1 MATRAAISG
10 LAVSEIAA
18 GLILAWAGTENVPVT
33 TVVRSVFSGHLPAKG
48 PPGHYVTPA
57 GSGTGPGAGSGPLGQ
72 EVTTRNLPSGGTPAA
87 NAALG
92 RVLAA
97 AYGWATGQDWTAL
110 NYGWG
115 TLESGWNQY
124 ADNPGSGAFG
134 IAQALGHGGP
144 ADQGTYSDAYGPIGS
159 MTFPTSLYVGAN
171 SGNPADQIRWGL
183 EYIREQYGSP
193 AAVPGWLG
201 QPGYQGY

>member
-1 MATRAAISG
+1 MASRAVISG

-18 GLILAWAGTENVPVT
+18 GLIIAWAGVENVPIT
-33 TVVRSVFSGHLPAKG
+33 TVLRSVASGHLPAKG
-48 PPGHYVTPA
+48 PPGHYVSTGNGPA
-57 GSGTGPGAGSGPLGQ
+57 APGSPLGQ
-72 EVTTRNLPSGGTPAA
+72 EIATRNLPSGGTPAA
-87 NAALG
+87 NQALG

-97 AYGWATGQDWTAL
+97 SYGWATGQDWTAL

-144 ADQGTYSDAYGPIGS
+144 ADQGTYSDAYGPTGS

-183 EYIREQYGSP
+183 AYIKETYGHP

-201 QPGYQGY
+201 QPGYGGY